1 MSEIRELSFCE
12 LRRKDIVSI
21 NDGRKLGKIIDLVFS
36 PSGKVKGIVAPYG
49 KKFLIFQSQEVY
61 IPYSNIKTIGED
73 IILVDI
79 DTGLNRRPQHQYEG
93 IAEHPSEYKYS
104 DGAESKAKY
113 DYDEHKQNEGC
124 DGRCDK
130 CMLFD
135 CESRWKKQNNA
146 RNTVYVDNSP
156 YK

>member
-1 MSEIRELSFCE
+1 MAEINELSFCE

-21 NDGRKLGKIIDLVFS
+21 NDGRKLGRIVDLVFS
-36 PSGKVKGIVAPYG
+36 SSGKVQGIVAPYG
-49 KKFLIFQSQEVY
+49 RRFLFFRSQEVY
-61 IPYSNIKTIGED
+61 IPYCNIKTIGED

-79 DTGLNRRPQHQYEG
+79 DAGLGQRSYRYDGPKQSPPSHP
-93 IAEHPSEYKYS
+93 AEEDRQGK
-104 DGAESKAKY
+104 D
-113 DYDEHKQNEGC
+113 C

-135 CESRWKKQNNA
+135 CENRWKKHNN
-146 RNTVYVDNSP
+146 VYVDNAP

>member
-21 NDGRKLGKIIDLVFS
+21 NDGRKLGRIIDLVFS
-36 PSGKVKGIVAPYG
+36 PSGRVQGIVAPYG
-49 KKFLIFQSQEVY
+49 RKFLFFQSQEVY

-79 DTGLNRRPQHQYEG
+79 DTGLCGRAPGNRR
-93 IAEHPSEYKYS
+93 I
-104 DGAESKAKY
+104 
-113 DYDEHKQNEGC
+113 DEHIEDNYKACAKKYIPPEKCRTESDKDGC

-135 CESRWKKQNNA
+135 CENRWKKQNAVYIDNA
-146 RNTVYVDNSP
+146 P